1 MKLVLNKLR
10 SDFAAQKPVCSRCGC
25 SSSGAAW
32 GLGARGTAVHGYT
45 HCSFMQIKPLEC
57 SLAIGE
63 LETATGV
70 LVNKAGSGQSLTVA
84 AVAMFP
90 GRASI
95 VWGGGAGDRLHRVAL
110 W

>member
-1 MKLVLNKLR
+1 MTLQHR
-10 SDFAAQKPVCSRCGC
+10 SRFAA
-25 SSSGAAW
+25 AADA
-32 GLGARGTAVHGYT
+32 LPRELRGDRVPAAQGTVVHGYT

-70 LVNKAGSGQSLTVA
+70 LVNKAGLGHSLTVA
-84 AVAMFP
+84 AVAVFP

-95 VWGGGAGDRLHRVAL
+95 V
-110 W
+110 